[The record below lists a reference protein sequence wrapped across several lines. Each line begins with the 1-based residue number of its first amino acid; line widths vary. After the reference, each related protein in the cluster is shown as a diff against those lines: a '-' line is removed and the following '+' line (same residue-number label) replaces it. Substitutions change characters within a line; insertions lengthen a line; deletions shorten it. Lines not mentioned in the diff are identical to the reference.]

1 MAKDM
6 EKKNI
11 RSDKVRNI
19 MMEKPPLLIR
29 YGTVIIASNL
39 YSLLYIDLRVMKF
52 LRGLLCLIFAK
63 WGLKAL
69 KTKLST
75 LSMMSW
81 KF

>member
-29 YGTVIIASNL
+29 YGTVIIAVI
-39 YSLLYIDLRVMKF
+39 LLAAIIIAYCYY
-52 LRGLLCLIFAK
+52 CL
-63 WGLKAL
+63 
-69 KTKLST
+69 
-75 LSMMSW
+75 
-81 KF
+81 

>member
-29 YGTVIIASNL
+29 VH
-39 YSLLYIDLRVMKF
+39 
-52 LRGLLCLIFAK
+52 
-63 WGLKAL
+63 
-69 KTKLST
+69 
-75 LSMMSW
+75 
-81 KF
+81 

>member
-29 YGTVIIASNL
+29 YGTVIIAVILLAAIIIDFVAVCL
-39 YSLLYIDLRVMKF
+39 YGSSIVL
-52 LRGLLCLIFAK
+52 
-63 WGLKAL
+63 
-69 KTKLST
+69 
-75 LSMMSW
+75 
-81 KF
+81 

>member
-29 YGTVIIASNL
+29 YGTVIIAVI
-39 YSLLYIDLRVMKF
+39 LLAAIIIAY
-52 LRGLLCLIFAK
+52 CYN
-63 WGLKAL
+63 
-69 KTKLST
+69 
-75 LSMMSW
+75 
-81 KF
+81 

>member
-29 YGTVIIASNL
+29 YGTVIIAVILFVAIIITYCYN
-39 YSLLYIDLRVMKF
+39 
-52 LRGLLCLIFAK
+52 CL
-63 WGLKAL
+63 
-69 KTKLST
+69 
-75 LSMMSW
+75 
-81 KF
+81 

>member
-29 YGTVIIASNL
+29 YGTVIIVVILFAAIIIAYCYN
-39 YSLLYIDLRVMKF
+39 
-52 LRGLLCLIFAK
+52 CL
-63 WGLKAL
+63 
-69 KTKLST
+69 
-75 LSMMSW
+75 
-81 KF
+81 